1 MDQPVCMIPR
11 MTHHAKALVACV
23 PIVLA
28 FGCGLDRALDD
39 VASDPSGPDPMPYD
53 LELTDG
59 AVEESPAPPP
69 AHSVDRA
76 DTVDVGSWNVEWLG
90 DPDSGPGDEALQ
102 LANVADVLY
111 DLDLDLVGLVEVVS
125 EEAFEELLASL
136 PGVQGLLATDPLVEG
151 GRRAYG
157 DGEQKVALLMRDRFT
172 VTSARVILAEES
184 WAFGGRPPME
194 VSLAFTEDGEPRT
207 LDVVVAHFKAMADW
221 DGYTRRQRA
230 SEALEAWLEA
240 EHPRDW
246 VLVVGDFNDDLDDS
260 TYRHRTSPFANF
272 VGDPDYRF
280 TTQALSIAGT
290 STTVHFSA
298 TIDHHLVTAS
308 LARRFEEGSAEVL
321 RPDAWI
327 DDYGDTTSDH
337 YPVLTRYDLR

>member
-1 MDQPVCMIPR
+1 
-11 MTHHAKALVACV
+11 MTHLTKALVACF
-23 PIVLA
+23 PILLA
-28 FGCGLDRALDD
+28 LGCGLDRALDD
-39 VASDPSGPDPMPYD
+39 APQGPSALDPLPYD
-53 LELTDG
+53 LGLADATTDG
-59 AVEESPAPPP
+59 SPAPSP
-69 AHSVDRA
+69 AHSVDRP

-90 DPDSGPGDEALQ
+90 DPDAGPDDEALQ

-111 DLDLDLVGLVEVVS
+111 DLDFDLVGLVEVVS
-125 EEAFEELLASL
+125 EDAFEELMASL
-136 PGVQGLLATDPLVEG
+136 PGVQGLLVTDPLVQG
-151 GRRAYG
+151 GQAAYG
-157 DGEQKVALLMRDRFT
+157 AGEQKVALVMRDRFS

-184 WAFGGRPPME
+184 WAFAGRPPME

-221 DGYTRRQRA
+221 DGYSRRQRA
-230 SEALEAWLEA
+230 SEALEAWLAA

-246 VLVVGDFNDDLDDS
+246 VLVVGDFNDDLDAS
-260 TYRHRTSPFANF
+260 TYRDRVSPFANF
-272 VGDPDYRF
+272 VGDPAYRF

-290 STTVHFSA
+290 STTVHFGS
-298 TIDHHLVTAS
+298 TIDHHLATAS
-308 LARRFEEGSAEVL
+308 LARRFEEGSAAVL